1 MKAAIAL
8 SLLGCVFGFSG
19 KALAGGSW
27 GPCTPVDGT
36 TYHYNVDVDVG
47 VPDASKN
54 VAGTVLTDVLN
65 WSNGQNVSIICE
77 CPDKGDYKIEK
88 DTLIQGVSGIANMTR
103 DIGGFKYY

>member
-19 KALAGGSW
+19 KAFAGDAW

-47 VPDASKN
+47 ASRCK
-54 VAGTVLTDVLN
+54 VKT
-65 WSNGQNVSIICE
+65 S
-77 CPDKGDYKIEK
+77 
-88 DTLIQGVSGIANMTR
+88 QGR
-103 DIGGFKYY
+103 F